1 MEEREY
7 NMDKQEESLRF
18 RNTIRNLI
26 VTGFF
31 RSVYSTSSQRGQEE
45 MGWKENLCDGSSER
59 LEYSLT
65 IKKYNK

>member
-7 NMDKQEESLRF
+7 NMDKQEESLSF

-31 RSVYSTSSQRGQEE
+31 RSVYQLSARPG
-45 MGWKENLCDGSSER
+45 GDR
-59 LEYSLT
+59 LVNNFL
-65 IKKYNK
+65 

>member
-7 NMDKQEESLRF
+7 NMDKQEESLSF
-18 RNTIRNLI
+18 RNRIRNLI

-31 RSVYSTSSQRGQEE
+31 RSVYSTSSQRRQEE
-45 MGWKENLCDGSSER
+45 MGWKANLCDGSSER

>member
-7 NMDKQEESLRF
+7 NMDKQEESLSF

-31 RSVYSTSSQRGQEE
+31 RSVYSTTSQWGQEE
-45 MGWKENLCDGSSER
+45 MGWKTTLCNGSSKR

-65 IKKYNK
+65 IKNK